1 MSKIYLFIIA
11 LILSNILLAQN
22 EPTYKTDEIII
33 TSNKT
38 SNPFL
43 EKTRSVSIINSNEI
57 KNMPVSSLSELLE
70 FTAGVDIK
78 QRGPQN
84 VQSDLS
90 IRGSSFEQTLV
101 LINGIKISDSQTG
114 HHNMNLPVSLYDI
127 DKIEILKGQG
137 SSIYG
142 ANALAGVVNII
153 TKSNSKR
160 SLNLNSSVGS
170 YGYYDTYLGFS
181 QPVGLLQNNISISKS
196 HSNGYRYN
204 TRFNNLMFSYT
215 PKLVLGKNSIN
226 LFTGYQKKE
235 FGANGFYSDLYPNQ
249 WEETKTLFTSLK
261 GDFIFDKLF
270 LSPKFSWRKHDDMY
284 LLDHDRPS
292 FYKNTH
298 INNSYNAEIETI
310 YHSVYGF
317 TALSFEFGIDKIKS
331 SNLGNH
337 ERNKTGISLEH
348 KTNLFSILDLS
359 VGGYLYKYDTW
370 GWKLSPN
377 ADMGLQINQS
387 FRLYASIGNSFRIPT
402 FTELYYSSPAQ
413 IGNSSLKPEETLS
426 YEAGIK
432 FITENINSSFVFFAR
447 NGKNLIDWSK
457 QNPQDKWTANNIAD
471 LNTKGVEVNFSFL
484 PQTLFFNSPITKLSL
499 GYTYIETDNSKIN
512 YISRYVLDHLKHQA
526 IATISHD
533 LLFDIQQSW
542 DLKYELRYNATDYFI
557 CDTKISRQI
566 NFIELSLTINNLF
579 DRAYTDFTNLPMP
592 GRWIIGSLKLN
603 FNGL

>member
-1 MSKIYLFIIA
+1 MDKLYIIITA
-11 LILSNILLAQN
+11 LLLSNIISAQN
-22 EPTYKTDEIII
+22 EPTYKTEEIII

-57 KNMPVSSLSELLE
+57 KNQPVSSLSELLE
-70 FTAGVDIK
+70 FTVGVDIK

-127 DKIEILKGQG
+127 EKIEILKGQG
-137 SSIYG
+137 SSIHG
-142 ANALAGVVNII
+142 ANALAGVINII
-153 TKSNSKR
+153 TKSNAER
-160 SLNLNSSVGS
+160 SLTFNSSAGS

-181 QPVGLLQNNISISKS
+181 QPIGLLQNNLSVSKS

-204 TRFNNLMFSYT
+204 TRFNNLTFSYT
-215 PKLVLGKNSIN
+215 PRLVFGKNSIN

-235 FGANGFYSDLYPNQ
+235 FGANGFYSDKYPNQ
-249 WEETKTLFTSLK
+249 WEETKTLLSTVK
-261 GDFIFDKLF
+261 GDFVFNNLF

-298 INNSYNAEIETI
+298 KNNSYNAEIETI
-310 YHSVYGF
+310 YHSAYGF
-317 TALSFEFGIDKIKS
+317 TSLSFEFGIDKIES

-348 KTNLFSILDLS
+348 KTNLFSLLDVS
-359 VGGYLYKYDTW
+359 VGGYFYKYDTW
-370 GWKLSPN
+370 GWKLCPN
-377 ADMGLQINQS
+377 ADMGLQINQD

-402 FTELYYSSPAQ
+402 FTELYYLSPAQ
-413 IGNSSLKPEETLS
+413 VGNSSLKPEEALS

-432 FITENINSSFVFFAR
+432 YITENINSSIAFFAR
-447 NGKNLIDWSK
+447 DGKNLIDWSK
-457 QNPQDKWTANNIAD
+457 QNPLDKWTANNIAN
-471 LNTKGVEVNFSFL
+471 LNTKGIEVNFSLL
-484 PQTLFFNSPITKLSL
+484 PQTLYSFSPVTKILL

-512 YISRYVLDHLKHQA
+512 YISRYVLDHLKHQV
-526 IATISHD
+526 IASINHN

-542 DLKYELRYNATDYFI
+542 DFKYELRYNSSDYFI

-566 NFIELSLTINNLF
+566 KFVELSLIINNLF

-603 FNGL
+603 FNDF